1 MLARIRAARESESGF
16 TLIELLIVIVILGV
30 LAGIVVFSVSGINKR
45 GDAAACKADVAS
57 VTVASEAYY
66 AKTGGYA
73 TAIDDADHTS
83 TTLVGGGFLHSAPDS
98 AKGIALSSTTGAVTH
113 SCSLT

>member
-1 MLARIRAARESESGF
+1 
-16 TLIELLIVIVILGV
+16 
-30 LAGIVVFSVSGINKR
+30 
-45 GDAAACKADVAS
+45 VAS

-73 TAIDDADHTS
+73 TAIDDATHTS

-98 AKGIALSSTTGAVTH
+98 TKAITLNSTTGAVGHGCTF
-113 SCSLT
+113 